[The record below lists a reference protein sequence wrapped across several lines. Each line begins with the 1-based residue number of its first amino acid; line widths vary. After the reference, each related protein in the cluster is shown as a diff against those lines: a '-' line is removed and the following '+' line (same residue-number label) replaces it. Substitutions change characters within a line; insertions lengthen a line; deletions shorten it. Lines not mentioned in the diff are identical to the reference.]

1 MAQDNDFIDCVGV
14 PEFFCETLVKVEKVG
29 SCRRLIFVV
38 NRSDGR
44 GGSFK
49 VPVASLVFPS
59 EALADIAQ
67 MLAAD
72 VHVPNALASLSSTAL
87 AN

>member
-1 MAQDNDFIDCVGV
+1 MAQDNDFLDTIGI
-14 PEFFCETLVKVEKVG
+14 PEYFCETLVKIEKIG
-29 SCRRLIFVV
+29 SCRRLIFVI
-38 NRSDGR
+38 NRGDGR
-44 GGSFK
+44 GGSLK
-49 VPVASLVFPS
+49 TPVATLVLPA

-72 VHVPNALASLSSTAL
+72 IHVPRALASLSPNAL